1 MKFPHPLVLMLGAV
15 AIATALTWMLPA
27 GEFDRTEDPA
37 TGREVVVPGSY
48 ERVDAEPV
56 GLFDAIVALPR
67 GLIEAADVI
76 FTVFLIGGA
85 FTVIDRTGA
94 FRAAFERLIRALGR
108 RELLVIPIACFVFGA
123 GGALE
128 NMQEEFIAL
137 IPVLLLLTSRLGF
150 RPIVA
155 VAMSVGAAAIGS
167 SFSPINPFQVG
178 IAQKVSDVPLLSG
191 AGHRTVFLLT
201 ALALWSWLTMRFA
214 RKTRGEPA
222 HAAAGA
228 GGGARTEPRSPHAT
242 GPTDAEPRSPHATA
256 PADVEHEHIPLTW
269 RHVVIL
275 VLVVAAFAFYVYGV
289 MRLEWGFNELA
300 ALIFAIGVVAGVLGR
315 LGAEGTAEAYVA
327 GFRDMAYAAILIG
340 FARAIFVVLNDG
352 RIIDTIVYG
361 LFQPL
366 EGLPQAAA
374 AIGMMGVQ
382 TLIHVPVP
390 SVSGQ
395 AVLTMP
401 ILAPLSDLLGFSR
414 DIAILAY
421 QYGAGLC
428 EILTPTN
435 GALMAVL
442 AAARVRYDEWLRFAL
457 PLWAMLFG
465 LGIVSVLVALAQ

>member
-1 MKFPHPLVLMLGAV
+1 MPKFPHPLTLMLGAV
-15 AIATALTWMLPA
+15 AIAAVLTWVLPA
-27 GEFDRTEDPA
+27 GEFERVEDPA
-37 TGREVVVPGSY
+37 TGREVVVAGSY
-48 ERVDAEPV
+48 HRVEADPV
-56 GLFDAIVALPR
+56 GPFDAIVALPR

-108 RELLVIPIACFVFGA
+108 RELLVIPIACFVFGT

-155 VAMSVGAAAIGS
+155 VAMSLGAAAIGS

-191 AGHRTVFLLT
+191 AAHRTIFLIT

-214 RKTRGEPA
+214 RKTRGAPA
-222 HAAAGA
+222 TPAAAGA
-228 GGGARTEPRSPHAT
+228 AAGMTSPAAAATAVEPRSPHET
-242 GPTDAEPRSPHATA
+242 GPAAVD
-256 PADVEHEHIPLTW
+256 HEHVPLTW
-269 RHVVIL
+269 RHTVIL
-275 VLVVAAFAFYVYGV
+275 ALVVAAFGFYVFGV

-300 ALIFAIGVVAGVLGR
+300 ALIFAIGVIAGVLGR

-352 RIIDTIVYG
+352 RIIDTIVFG

-414 DIAILAY
+414 DVAILAY

-442 AAARVRYDEWLRFAL
+442 AAAKVRYDEWLRFAL

-465 LGIVSVLVALAQ
+465 LGIVSVLVALAG